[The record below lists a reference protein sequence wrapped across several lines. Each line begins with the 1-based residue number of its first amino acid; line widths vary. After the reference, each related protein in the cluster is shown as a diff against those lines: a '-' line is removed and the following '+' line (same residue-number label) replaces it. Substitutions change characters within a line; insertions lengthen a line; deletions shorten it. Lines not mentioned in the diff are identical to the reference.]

1 MTTIKYTG
9 TEPHR
14 ATPGAAGYDLTAT
27 EPTTLLPGQTKT
39 IPTGLH
45 LELPEN
51 TALLVLPRSGLAA
64 KHGITVANAPG
75 LIDPD
80 YRGEI
85 KVILINHGDTKYTIK
100 KGDRI
105 AQALFTPFVA
115 PKFSKTQT
123 LTPTLRGAG
132 GLGSTGVAA

>member
-9 TEPHR
+9 PEPQK
-14 ATPGAAGYDLTAT
+14 ATPGAAGYDLTAA
-27 EPTTLLPGQTKT
+27 EPATLFPGETKI

-64 KHGITVANAPG
+64 KHGVTVANAPG

-85 KVILINHGDTKYTIK
+85 KVILINHGDRKFTVKE
-100 KGDRI
+100 GDRI
-105 AQALFTPFVA
+105 AQALFTPFAA
-115 PKFSKTQT
+115 PKFLKTQT

-132 GLGSTGVAA
+132 GLGSTGVAS

>member
-9 TEPHR
+9 PEPHK

-27 EPTTLLPGQTKT
+27 EPATLLPGETKI

-85 KVILINHGDTKYTIK
+85 KVILINHGDRKYAVK
-100 KGDRI
+100 EGDRI

-115 PKFSKTQT
+115 PKFLKTQT

-132 GLGSTGVAA
+132 GLGSTGVAS